1 MCDQSGG
8 SHKNDKEMTYDIV
21 RKAHPAFSGLRGYIE
36 KCCAK
41 LDSNTSL
48 LVALPCR
55 LDKSSDNFE
64 GSRYIVSVPRLHCK
78 VQEKIKTEHCFFLL
92 LTMQNG
98 LIQ

>member
-41 LDSNTSL
+41 LNSSTML
-48 LVALPCR
+48 AAGCKKVAQDTASFCSLPCR
-55 LDKSSDNFE
+55 LTDLME
-64 GSRYIVSVPRLHCK
+64 ICRLLSLVACAIRVGGALK
-78 VQEKIKTEHCFFLL
+78 MTK
-92 LTMQNG
+92 
-98 LIQ
+98 